1 MDWFAFC
8 AANRLAGNPEFAP
21 GLEVGMPGCRL
32 VVMEDQVVSAA
43 GNGYAVFLDGIELP
57 MWMSFLVRA
66 GQSVELISNSEGGWG
81 YLAFH
86 GGIAAQ
92 PVLNSCSTF
101 IKGKIGGMNGT
112 RIQDG
117 DYLTV
122 RKGVGEIPL
131 SLVGRNLDEMARLPY
146 VRDPILRVI
155 PGPQVDRFSLES
167 QAEFFRSIYKITFQS
182 DRMGYRLEG
191 ERLIFQLTKELLS
204 EGMVPGS
211 IQVPTDGQPIVM
223 MSDSPTSG
231 GYAKIAGV
239 ITADLPLIA
248 QAVPGISTVRFLPIE
263 VEEAQ
268 AEYRKLRR
276 RLEEGI
282 QDDLDIGG
290 STWGSI

>member
-1 MDWFAFC
+1 
-8 AANRLAGNPEFAP
+8 
-21 GLEVGMPGCRL
+21 
-32 VVMEDQVVSAA
+32 
-43 GNGYAVFLDGIELP
+43 
-57 MWMSFLVRA
+57 
-66 GQSVELISNSEGGWG
+66 
-81 YLAFH
+81 
-86 GGIAAQ
+86 
-92 PVLNSCSTF
+92 
-101 IKGKIGGMNGT
+101 MNGT

-290 STWGSI
+290 RTWGSI

>member
-1 MDWFAFC
+1 
-8 AANRLAGNPEFAP
+8 
-21 GLEVGMPGCRL
+21 
-32 VVMEDQVVSAA
+32 
-43 GNGYAVFLDGIELP
+43 
-57 MWMSFLVRA
+57 
-66 GQSVELISNSEGGWG
+66 
-81 YLAFH
+81 
-86 GGIAAQ
+86 
-92 PVLNSCSTF
+92 
-101 IKGKIGGMNGT
+101 
-112 RIQDG
+112 
-117 DYLTV
+117 
-122 RKGVGEIPL
+122 
-131 SLVGRNLDEMARLPY
+131 
-146 VRDPILRVI
+146 
-155 PGPQVDRFSLES
+155 
-167 QAEFFRSIYKITFQS
+167 
-182 DRMGYRLEG
+182 MGYRLEG